1 MAQSFSVNGILRD
14 YGKEYRKKRPFL
26 PEHERKI
33 MASIESC
40 RTEKLGGRIE
50 ICEECGHVVKT
61 FHSCRNRH
69 CPQCQ
74 FLKKEEWIS
83 RKKHQVFPFQ
93 YFHAVFT
100 LPHQLIPLEMRNRRR
115 IYDLLFQSVRNTLLS
130 VSQEKKYFGAN
141 IGFFAILHTWGQN
154 LNLHPHLHCVIPGG
168 GVIGQKWV
176 KSPKGFLL
184 PIPVLKKR
192 FRSLFLV
199 ALKKLYQTGDLD
211 TAGTPFTDRRQF
223 QDLIDTLFKTDWVVY
238 LKESFRNPDSVIEYL
253 GRYTHRIAI
262 SNHRILA
269 VEDDAVTFQWK
280 DYASGNKK
288 RAMTIS
294 ADEFLRR
301 FLLHVVPPR
310 YVRIRYY
317 GIMANRNHRKNRN
330 LCRQFYQ
337 MEEEEEPPAET
348 WEDIMEK
355 VTGKDPRVCPH
366 CQKGRLRLSAEIP
379 SRRDRSPPERGR
391 QIC

>member
-1 MAQSFSVNGILRD
+1 MAQTFSVNGILRA
-14 YGKEYRKKRPFL
+14 YGKEYRKNHPFQSS
-26 PEHERKI
+26 HERKI
-33 MASIESC
+33 MASIEAC

-50 ICEECGHVVKT
+50 VCEECGHTVKI

-100 LPHQLIPLEMRNRRR
+100 LPHQLIPLEMRNRRL

-130 VSQEKKYFGAN
+130 GSQEKKYFGAN
-141 IGFFAILHTWGQN
+141 IGFFAILHTWGQK

-168 GVIGQKWV
+168 GVVGEKWIQ
-176 KSPKGFLL
+176 SPRGFLL

-199 ALKKLYQTGDLD
+199 VLKKLYGTGALD
-211 TAGTPFTDRRQF
+211 VAGTPFSESGQF
-223 QDLIDTLFKTDWVVY
+223 QDLIDSLFKENWVVY
-238 LKESFRNPDSVIEYL
+238 LKESFRKPDSVIEYL
-253 GRYTHRIAI
+253 GRYTHRIAV

-269 VEDDAVTFQWK
+269 VENDAVTFEWK
-280 DYASGNKK
+280 DYACGNKK
-288 RAMTIS
+288 REMTIG
-294 ADEFLRR
+294 AQEFIRR

-317 GIMANRNHRKNRN
+317 GIMANRNHSKNRN

-337 MEEEEEPPAET
+337 MEEEEETPVES
-348 WEDIMEK
+348 WEAILEK
-355 VTGKDPRVCPH
+355 VTGQDPRICPH
-366 CQKGRLRLSAEIP
+366 CHKGRLLMVAGIP
-379 SRRDRSPPERGR
+379 SLRERSPPTMKSRA
-391 QIC
+391 C